1 MKHLIINIVLISF
14 LFPQRPDPFSIDIR
28 PRIIDNSKIL
38 VNVEILNHVGRPL
51 DYLEGFLSEYSNQGE
66 FLNEKRMVL
75 IYSYEPPLQT
85 GYSTTKT
92 MVFDNVPKKPHQ
104 YKFTISKVKFVGE
117 SRVFAWHQKS
127 GFIRID

>member
-1 MKHLIINIVLISF
+1 MKRFVINIILISSVF
-14 LFPQRPDPFSIDIR
+14 SQRPDPFSIDIR

-38 VNVEILNHVGRPL
+38 VNIEILNHVGRPL
-51 DYLEGFLSEYSNQGE
+51 DYLEGFIAEYSNKGE

-75 IYSYEPPLQT
+75 VYSYEPPLQT

-92 MVFDNVPKKPHQ
+92 MIFDTIPEKPHK
-104 YKFTISKVKFVGE
+104 YEFTISKVKFVGE
-117 SRVFAWHQKS
+117 SRVFAWHPKS